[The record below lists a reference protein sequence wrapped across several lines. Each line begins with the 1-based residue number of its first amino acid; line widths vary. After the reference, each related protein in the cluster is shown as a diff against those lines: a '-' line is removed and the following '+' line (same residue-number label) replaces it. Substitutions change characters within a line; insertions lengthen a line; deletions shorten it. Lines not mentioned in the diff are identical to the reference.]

1 MLSEPLLKEG
11 SWVPEDW
18 NYTFIYPGVKTEY
31 NYITAVSADVTFIRV
46 EGSFSY
52 ERLGSSLFLTGVGC
66 ALPPRAFAS
75 TTGNA
80 LGITPP
86 AS

>member
-1 MLSEPLLKEG
+1 MILSEPLLKEG

-52 ERLGSSLFLTGVGC
+52 ERLGSSHHAAKLLKVPNTFEVPTIEV
-66 ALPPRAFAS
+66 
-75 TTGNA
+75 T
-80 LGITPP
+80 
-86 AS
+86 